1 MEGGM
6 TRKRGYLWLTILL
19 TGITMTCL
27 AVQPNG
33 TDPNLP
39 PLPDDTL
46 LSPPSETISATP
58 ASSSF
63 YQTQYPKK
71 SLSFELNTADSLD
84 LVQLYNIGPVIA
96 RRILKY
102 RSLLGGY
109 VRKEPPTYGIYMARL
124 VFDYVASLGG
134 VDAMETKNIEKANLL
149 YDFID
154 QSEFYSNPVSTK
166 ADRSIC
172 NIPFVTP
179 TDELDKLFNK
189 EALEQDFKNI
199 KGHRSVGGMRA
210 SIYNAFPLAGV
221 EALVAF
227 MKAFEEKNKG

>member
-46 LSPPSETISATP
+46 LSPPSETISASP

-109 VRKEPPTYGIYMARL
+109 VRKEQLREVYGIDSARYNDIAPHL
-124 VFDYVASLGG
+124 TVDPSRITPIDINTADIDRLKRHPYLDYYQAKAIIRLREERGAYAG
-134 VDAMETKNIEKANLL
+134 VRDILNIPIIDSETFTRIEPYL
-149 YDFID
+149 
-154 QSEFYSNPVSTK
+154 
-166 ADRSIC
+166 IC
-172 NIPFVTP
+172 NSQ
-179 TDELDKLFNK
+179 LNK
-189 EALEQDFKNI
+189 
-199 KGHRSVGGMRA
+199 
-210 SIYNAFPLAGV
+210 
-221 EALVAF
+221 
-227 MKAFEEKNKG
+227 

>member
-109 VRKEPPTYGIYMARL
+109 VRKEQLREVYGIDSARYNDIAPHL
-124 VFDYVASLGG
+124 TVDPSRITPIDINTADIDRLKRHPYLDYYQAKAIIRLREEKGAYAG
-134 VDAMETKNIEKANLL
+134 VRDILNIPIIDSETFTRIEPYL
-149 YDFID
+149 
-154 QSEFYSNPVSTK
+154 
-166 ADRSIC
+166 IC
-172 NIPFVTP
+172 NSQP
-179 TDELDKLFNK
+179 NK
-189 EALEQDFKNI
+189 
-199 KGHRSVGGMRA
+199 
-210 SIYNAFPLAGV
+210 
-221 EALVAF
+221 
-227 MKAFEEKNKG
+227 

>member
-109 VRKEPPTYGIYMARL
+109 VRKEQLREVYGIDSARYNDIAPHL
-124 VFDYVASLGG
+124 TVDPSRITPIDINTADIDRLKRHPYLDYYQAKAIIRLREERGAYAG
-134 VDAMETKNIEKANLL
+134 VRDILNIPIIDSETFTRIEPYL
-149 YDFID
+149 
-154 QSEFYSNPVSTK
+154 
-166 ADRSIC
+166 IC
-172 NIPFVTP
+172 NSQP
-179 TDELDKLFNK
+179 NK
-189 EALEQDFKNI
+189 
-199 KGHRSVGGMRA
+199 
-210 SIYNAFPLAGV
+210 
-221 EALVAF
+221 
-227 MKAFEEKNKG
+227 

>member
-46 LSPPSETISATP
+46 LSPLLETGSAAP

-71 SLSFELNTADSLD
+71 TLSFELNTADSLD

-109 VRKEPPTYGIYMARL
+109 VRKEQLREVYGIDSARYNDIAPHL
-124 VFDYVASLGG
+124 TVDPSRITPIDINTADIDRLKRHPYLDYYQAKAIIRLREEKGAYAG
-134 VDAMETKNIEKANLL
+134 VRDILNIPIIDSETFTRIEPYL
-149 YDFID
+149 
-154 QSEFYSNPVSTK
+154 
-166 ADRSIC
+166 IC
-172 NIPFVTP
+172 NSQP
-179 TDELDKLFNK
+179 NK
-189 EALEQDFKNI
+189 
-199 KGHRSVGGMRA
+199 
-210 SIYNAFPLAGV
+210 
-221 EALVAF
+221 
-227 MKAFEEKNKG
+227 

>member
-46 LSPPSETISATP
+46 LSPPSETISASP

-109 VRKEPPTYGIYMARL
+109 VRREQLREVYGIDSARYNDIAPHL
-124 VFDYVASLGG
+124 TVDPSRITPIDINTADIDRLKRHPYLDYYQAKAIIRLREERGAYAG
-134 VDAMETKNIEKANLL
+134 VRDILNIPIIDSETFTRIEPYL
-149 YDFID
+149 
-154 QSEFYSNPVSTK
+154 
-166 ADRSIC
+166 IC
-172 NIPFVTP
+172 NSQP
-179 TDELDKLFNK
+179 NK
-189 EALEQDFKNI
+189 
-199 KGHRSVGGMRA
+199 
-210 SIYNAFPLAGV
+210 
-221 EALVAF
+221 
-227 MKAFEEKNKG
+227 

>member
-46 LSPPSETISATP
+46 LSPPSETSSATP

-71 SLSFELNTADSLD
+71 TLSFELNTADSLD

-109 VRKEPPTYGIYMARL
+109 VRKEQLREVYGIDSARYNDIAPHL
-124 VFDYVASLGG
+124 TVDPSRITPIDINTADIDRLKRHPYLDYYQAKAIIRLREEKGAYAG
-134 VDAMETKNIEKANLL
+134 VRDILNIPIIDSETFTRIEPYL
-149 YDFID
+149 
-154 QSEFYSNPVSTK
+154 
-166 ADRSIC
+166 IC
-172 NIPFVTP
+172 NSQP
-179 TDELDKLFNK
+179 NK
-189 EALEQDFKNI
+189 
-199 KGHRSVGGMRA
+199 
-210 SIYNAFPLAGV
+210 
-221 EALVAF
+221 
-227 MKAFEEKNKG
+227 

>member
-6 TRKRGYLWLTILL
+6 TRKRGYLCLTILL

-46 LSPPSETISATP
+46 LSPPSETISAAP

-109 VRKEPPTYGIYMARL
+109 VRKEQLREVYGIDSARYNDIAPHL
-124 VFDYVASLGG
+124 TVDPSRITPIDINTADIDRLKRHPYLDYYQAKAIIRLREERGAYAG
-134 VDAMETKNIEKANLL
+134 VRDILNIPIIDSETFTRIEPYL
-149 YDFID
+149 
-154 QSEFYSNPVSTK
+154 
-166 ADRSIC
+166 IC
-172 NIPFVTP
+172 NSQP
-179 TDELDKLFNK
+179 NK
-189 EALEQDFKNI
+189 
-199 KGHRSVGGMRA
+199 
-210 SIYNAFPLAGV
+210 
-221 EALVAF
+221 
-227 MKAFEEKNKG
+227 

>member
-46 LSPPSETISATP
+46 LSPPSETSSAAP

-109 VRKEPPTYGIYMARL
+109 VRKEQLREVYGIDSARYNDIAPHL
-124 VFDYVASLGG
+124 TVDPSRITPIDINTADIDRLKRHPYLDYYQAKAIIRHREERGAYAG
-134 VDAMETKNIEKANLL
+134 VRDILNIPIIDSETFTRIEPYL
-149 YDFID
+149 
-154 QSEFYSNPVSTK
+154 
-166 ADRSIC
+166 IC
-172 NIPFVTP
+172 NSQP
-179 TDELDKLFNK
+179 NK
-189 EALEQDFKNI
+189 
-199 KGHRSVGGMRA
+199 
-210 SIYNAFPLAGV
+210 
-221 EALVAF
+221 
-227 MKAFEEKNKG
+227 

>member
-109 VRKEPPTYGIYMARL
+109 VRKEQLREVYGIDSARYNDIAPHL
-124 VFDYVASLGG
+124 TVDPSRITPIDINTADIDRLKHHPYLDYYQAKAIIRLREEKGAYAG
-134 VDAMETKNIEKANLL
+134 VRDILNIPIIDSETFTRLEPYL
-149 YDFID
+149 
-154 QSEFYSNPVSTK
+154 
-166 ADRSIC
+166 IC
-172 NIPFVTP
+172 NSQP
-179 TDELDKLFNK
+179 NK
-189 EALEQDFKNI
+189 
-199 KGHRSVGGMRA
+199 
-210 SIYNAFPLAGV
+210 
-221 EALVAF
+221 
-227 MKAFEEKNKG
+227 

>member
-96 RRILKY
+96 RRIPKY

-109 VRKEPPTYGIYMARL
+109 VRKEQLREVYGIDSARYNDIAPHL
-124 VFDYVASLGG
+124 TVDPSRITPIDINTADIDRLKRHPYLDYYQAKAIIRLREEKGAYAG
-134 VDAMETKNIEKANLL
+134 VRDILNIPIIDSETFTRIEPYL
-149 YDFID
+149 
-154 QSEFYSNPVSTK
+154 
-166 ADRSIC
+166 IC
-172 NIPFVTP
+172 NSQP
-179 TDELDKLFNK
+179 NK
-189 EALEQDFKNI
+189 
-199 KGHRSVGGMRA
+199 
-210 SIYNAFPLAGV
+210 
-221 EALVAF
+221 
-227 MKAFEEKNKG
+227 

>member
-46 LSPPSETISATP
+46 LSPPSETSSASP

-109 VRKEPPTYGIYMARL
+109 VRKEQLREVYGIDSARYNDIAPHL
-124 VFDYVASLGG
+124 TVDPSRITPIDINTADIDRLKRHPYLDYYQAKAIIRLREEKGAYAG
-134 VDAMETKNIEKANLL
+134 VRDILNIPIIDSETFIRIEPYL
-149 YDFID
+149 
-154 QSEFYSNPVSTK
+154 
-166 ADRSIC
+166 IC
-172 NIPFVTP
+172 NSQP
-179 TDELDKLFNK
+179 NK
-189 EALEQDFKNI
+189 
-199 KGHRSVGGMRA
+199 
-210 SIYNAFPLAGV
+210 
-221 EALVAF
+221 
-227 MKAFEEKNKG
+227 

>member
-46 LSPPSETISATP
+46 LSPPSETSSATP

-109 VRKEPPTYGIYMARL
+109 VRKEQLREVYGIDSARYNDIAPHL
-124 VFDYVASLGG
+124 TVDPSRITPIDINTADIDRLKRHPYLDYYQAKAIIRLREERGAYAG
-134 VDAMETKNIEKANLL
+134 VRDILNIPIIDSETFTRIEPYL
-149 YDFID
+149 
-154 QSEFYSNPVSTK
+154 
-166 ADRSIC
+166 IC
-172 NIPFVTP
+172 NSQP
-179 TDELDKLFNK
+179 NK
-189 EALEQDFKNI
+189 
-199 KGHRSVGGMRA
+199 
-210 SIYNAFPLAGV
+210 
-221 EALVAF
+221 
-227 MKAFEEKNKG
+227 

>member
-109 VRKEPPTYGIYMARL
+109 VRKEQLREVYGIDSARYNDIAPHL
-124 VFDYVASLGG
+124 TVDPSRITPIDINTADIDRLKRHPYLDYYQAKAIIRLREEKGTYAG
-134 VDAMETKNIEKANLL
+134 VHDILNIPIIDSETFTRIEPYL
-149 YDFID
+149 
-154 QSEFYSNPVSTK
+154 
-166 ADRSIC
+166 IC
-172 NIPFVTP
+172 NSQP
-179 TDELDKLFNK
+179 NK
-189 EALEQDFKNI
+189 
-199 KGHRSVGGMRA
+199 
-210 SIYNAFPLAGV
+210 
-221 EALVAF
+221 
-227 MKAFEEKNKG
+227 

>member
-46 LSPPSETISATP
+46 LSPPSETSSASP

-109 VRKEPPTYGIYMARL
+109 VRKEQLREVYGIDSARYNDIAPHL
-124 VFDYVASLGG
+124 TVDPSRITPIDINTADIDRLKRHPYLDYYQAKAIIRLREEKGAYAG
-134 VDAMETKNIEKANLL
+134 VRDILNIPIIDSETFTRIEPYL
-149 YDFID
+149 
-154 QSEFYSNPVSTK
+154 
-166 ADRSIC
+166 IC
-172 NIPFVTP
+172 NSQP
-179 TDELDKLFNK
+179 NK
-189 EALEQDFKNI
+189 
-199 KGHRSVGGMRA
+199 
-210 SIYNAFPLAGV
+210 
-221 EALVAF
+221 
-227 MKAFEEKNKG
+227 

>member
-46 LSPPSETISATP
+46 LSPPSETISASP

-109 VRKEPPTYGIYMARL
+109 VRKEQLREVYGIDSARYNDIAPHL
-124 VFDYVASLGG
+124 TVDPSRITPIDINTADIDRLKRHPYLDYYQAKAIIRLREERGAYAG
-134 VDAMETKNIEKANLL
+134 VRDILNIPIIDSETFTRIEPYL
-149 YDFID
+149 
-154 QSEFYSNPVSTK
+154 
-166 ADRSIC
+166 IC
-172 NIPFVTP
+172 NSQP
-179 TDELDKLFNK
+179 NK
-189 EALEQDFKNI
+189 
-199 KGHRSVGGMRA
+199 
-210 SIYNAFPLAGV
+210 
-221 EALVAF
+221 
-227 MKAFEEKNKG
+227 